1 MSEVRFS
8 RTALLLGPSAR
19 EKLKNARVAIIGL
32 GGVGSYAV
40 EALVRAGIGHFT
52 LIDFDVVGESNFNRQ
67 LLALN
72 HTLGKPKTEV
82 MKQHIE
88 DINPDAE
95 VKTYP
100 VFLDSTN
107 REKLLPGQDFYL
119 DAIDSLGPKCGLLEF
134 AVKNNFKIISVM
146 GSGNRLDPEQINISP
161 LNQTVNCPLARRV
174 RKYLR
179 SWGVDC
185 NFPCVYSS
193 ELPRQILKD
202 IPSPD
207 EDLLH
212 RGRIRG
218 KVGTISYMP
227 AIMGMMAASW
237 IIRQIV
243 EK

>member
-8 RTALLLGPSAR
+8 RTALLLGPSSR
-19 EKLKNARVAIIGL
+19 EKLKNASVAIIGL

-88 DINPDAE
+88 DINPEAE

-107 REKLLPGQDFYL
+107 REELLPGQDFYL
-119 DAIDSLGPKCGLLEF
+119 DAIAIVAASSKEEAVQLL
-134 AVKNNFKIISVM
+134 AAK
-146 GSGNRLDPEQINISP
+146 
-161 LNQTVNCPLARRV
+161 
-174 RKYLR
+174 
-179 SWGVDC
+179 
-185 NFPCVYSS
+185 
-193 ELPRQILKD
+193 KD
-202 IPSPD
+202 GWRP
-207 EDLLH
+207 EDLLELEPQVYPADQAAVLFTDV
-212 RGRIRG
+212 RGSIDHL
-218 KVGTISYMP
+218 
-227 AIMGMMAASW
+227 
-237 IIRQIV
+237 
-243 EK
+243 